1 MDKNN
6 NIEVTLS
13 YKDNEYKKGV
23 VQMTKTE
30 IALDR
35 FENGFNCSQSTF
47 SVFAEELDLDLESAL
62 RVAGAFGGGIA
73 GTGSTCGIV
82 TGALM
87 AIGLKYGK
95 DKADDA
101 DAKTKT
107 NELSKAFMKDYVAMN
122 KDLTC
127 NGMTGCD
134 MATEKGKETFSED
147 GLKDKVCVVA
157 MKNAVTLLEK
167 IL

>member
-1 MDKNN
+1 
-6 NIEVTLS
+6 
-13 YKDNEYKKGV
+13 
-23 VQMTKTE
+23 MTKTE

-87 AIGLKYGK
+87 AIGLKIRK
-95 DKADDA
+95 R
-101 DAKTKT
+101 
-107 NELSKAFMKDYVAMN
+107 
-122 KDLTC
+122 
-127 NGMTGCD
+127 
-134 MATEKGKETFSED
+134 
-147 GLKDKVCVVA
+147 
-157 MKNAVTLLEK
+157 
-167 IL
+167 